1 MTDLPMTVEVEI
13 IEYASDGYTV
23 LTTPDGR
30 TIGCQVTSASL
41 QDAEAIVAGWYMAY
55 SNRQW
60 VVSDFINQCAVK
72 FGEAAHQIIPM
83 DSLLLP
89 NASSTLSN
97 WCSVVAQYDLHERL
111 YPLSFSHYS
120 ETAYLEHGLRDE
132 LLGWAVENQA
142 SILQLR
148 QEKQRRLNN
157 GLTTDDKAANLQNPP
172 LEVDLSIDEIKRL
185 QGGDFSSLIEMVNQ
199 RLLDGKQYRVRII
212 FEQV

>member
-1 MTDLPMTVEVEI
+1 MNLPTSVMDIVE
-13 IEYASDGYTV
+13 YDSGDGYSV
-23 LTTPDGR
+23 LTLDGR
-30 TIGCQVTSASL
+30 TVGCRVTEVSL
-41 QDAEAIVAGWYMAY
+41 GHAEAIVSGWYMAY

-60 VVSDFINQCAVK
+60 VIGDFLNQCASR
-72 FGEAAHQIIPM
+72 FGEVASQIIPF

-89 NASSTLSN
+89 NAAQTLSN
-97 WCSVVAQYDLHERL
+97 WASVVSQYDLTERL
-111 YPLSFSHYS
+111 HALSFSHYS
-120 ETAYLEHGLRDE
+120 ETAYLEHGLRSE

-157 GLTTDDKAANLQNPP
+157 NPVTDDKAANLQNSP